1 MSPPPSAPV
10 SGTVLED
17 LPFCLARAALGFRRF
32 NDQTLRAV
40 GLEALAPGL
49 ASVLH
54 ALEERNACTVNRLLE
69 MTHLPNGTLTGLLDE
84 LEQNG
89 YVERISNPDDGRSW
103 LVQLTTSGHR
113 LCAKL
118 QKRHQLVM
126 DAFRA
131 TLSEAEM
138 SQLTRLLEKA
148 TTSMRTYVARDDE
161 SKKSITRAKS
171 AARGSRSSKP
181 ERTKIQSHPK

>member
-1 MSPPPSAPV
+1 MPPTPSVPH
-10 SGTVLED
+10 SGTVLEA
-17 LPFCLARAALGFRRF
+17 LPFCLARATLNFRRF

-40 GLEALAPGL
+40 GLESLAPGL

-54 ALEERNACTVNRLLE
+54 ALEEQDACNVNRLVE

-89 YVERISNPDDGRSW
+89 HVERVANPQDGRSW
-103 LVQLTTSGHR
+103 LIQLTATGHR

-126 DAFRA
+126 AAFRE

-138 SQLTRLLEKA
+138 RELTRLLEKA
-148 TTSMRTYVARDDE
+148 TAGMRTYVAGDDRP
-161 SKKSITRAKS
+161 KKTLTRAKS
-171 AARGSRSSKP
+171 AARESRSAKP
-181 ERTKIQSHPK
+181 RRTKI